1 MIYYLTKRKEG
12 RNKLIKNQSSQH
24 VNMTSKSKG
33 VKGNVYARKTTVCFM
48 LRFYVSFLKKN
59 LKEDFNIGFKI
70 LLNFVFEVSFP
81 IAFVWLILDFAS
93 FFPFVHQLVSL

>member
-1 MIYYLTKRKEG
+1 
-12 RNKLIKNQSSQH
+12 
-24 VNMTSKSKG
+24 MTSKSKG

-48 LRFYVSFLKKN
+48 LRFYVSFLKKKLYYD
-59 LKEDFNIGFKI
+59 LKKDFNIGFKI
-70 LLNFVFEVSFP
+70 LLNFVFEVSCP